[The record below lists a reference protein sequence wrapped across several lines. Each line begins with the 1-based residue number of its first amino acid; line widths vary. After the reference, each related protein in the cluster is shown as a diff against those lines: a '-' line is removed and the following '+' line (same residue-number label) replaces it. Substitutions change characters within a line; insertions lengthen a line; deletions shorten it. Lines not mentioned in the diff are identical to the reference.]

1 MFLIWIK
8 EDTNLG
14 KLSDFFLF
22 QIIGPIIG
30 SKQNMYYRCSD
41 TVVSFWQHP
50 CPGHFTFGQIKHPS
64 LPPHRYFLISE
75 DPVDPVRS
83 SGGSIKL
90 GSKRRLNWPEP
101 PMSESLLQEY
111 IISPPILP
119 TSPLQPNRHIL
130 THYPEAITVFTTLTL
145 TLSDPHKGMKDEVGF

>member
-8 EDTNLG
+8 EDINLG

-22 QIIGPIIG
+22 QIKGFLG

-64 LPPHRYFLISE
+64 LPPHRYFPISV
-75 DPVDPVRS
+75 DLVDPVRS

-90 GSKRRLNWPEP
+90 GWIKAKVELTRASNVRILIPRIRYFSSHP
-101 PMSESLLQEY
+101 PHLTLATKQTHSNA
-111 IISPPILP
+111 LP
-119 TSPLQPNRHIL
+119 TGYHSVHRR
-130 THYPEAITVFTTLTL
+130 TL

>member
-22 QIIGPIIG
+22 QIKGFLG

-64 LPPHRYFLISE
+64 LPPHRYFPISV
-75 DPVDPVRS
+75 DLVDPVRS

-101 PMSESLLQEY
+101 PMSESLFQEY
-111 IISPPILP
+111 VISPPILP
-119 TSPLQPNRHIL
+119 ILPPLQPNRHIL
-130 THYPEAITVFTTLTL
+130 THYPQAITVFTTL

>member
-1 MFLIWIK
+1 MTQW
-8 EDTNLG
+8 
-14 KLSDFFLF
+14 FLF
-22 QIIGPIIG
+22 DNIPAL
-30 SKQNMYYRCSD
+30 
-41 TVVSFWQHP
+41 TE

-111 IISPPILP
+111 VISPPILP
-119 TSPLQPNRHIL
+119 ILATKQTHSNALPRGYHSVHNTNTNTIRSPQRHEGRSRILVLYNLWYNREEPESIL
-130 THYPEAITVFTTLTL
+130 EAKTWGLWC
-145 TLSDPHKGMKDEVGF
+145 GGA